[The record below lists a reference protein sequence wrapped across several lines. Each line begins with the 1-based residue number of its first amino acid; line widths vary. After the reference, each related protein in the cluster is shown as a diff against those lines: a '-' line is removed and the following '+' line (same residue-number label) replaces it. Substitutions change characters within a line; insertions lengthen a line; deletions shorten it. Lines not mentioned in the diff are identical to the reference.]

1 MKVLA
6 ALTALIL
13 IAAGCGDDDA
23 PDATPAQAEAIAN
36 LIDADLSD
44 DEQRCVLTGLID
56 SEVEPESVIDGSVT
70 GEEDA
75 ELLAVAVSCIED
87 LGSIPA
93 FVQSFIDGAALEGA
107 ALTPSEAACA
117 IRGIGT
123 ENEAAAMTACLGE
136 TYTAPDN
143 AAASDLRYGDDHTLD
158 LYWDACAS
166 GNSQVCDDLYA
177 AAPTGSEYLEFARTC
192 GNERP
197 DSVGF
202 RCFDELG

>member
-6 ALTALIL
+6 ALATLAL
-13 IAAGCGDDDA
+13 IAAGCGDAAA
-23 PDATPAQAEAIAN
+23 PEATPVQAEAIAN
-36 LIDADLSD
+36 LIDAGLTD

-56 SEVEPESVIDGSVT
+56 SAVEPETIIDGTVT

-93 FVQSFIDGAALEGA
+93 FVQSFIEGAALEGA
-107 ALTPSEAACA
+107 VLTQAEAACA

-123 ENEAAAMTACLGE
+123 EDQAAAMTACLGDAE
-136 TYTAPDN
+136 PTPGDATA
-143 AAASDLRYGDDHTLD
+143 SHLGYGDDPTLD
-158 LYWDACAS
+158 LYWDACAA
-166 GNSQVCDDLYA
+166 GNSQVCDDLYD

-192 GNERP
+192 GNELP